1 MDHKVITKCSPSE
14 MPEKERNKFSVCVLR
29 EEKWLPFLL
38 QILTANFD
46 EILHFA
52 SSIRWSSVGIGAL
65 TYNVNTKEVQ
75 TYSGVNRVIN
85 HTHRYD
91 VVCINTSSQLKQLV

>member
-14 MPEKERNKFSVCVLR
+14 MPEKERNKFSVLR

-38 QILTANFD
+38 QILTANLD
-46 EILHFA
+46 KILHSA
-52 SSIRWSSVGIGAL
+52 SSIKWSSVGIGAL

-75 TYSGVNRVIN
+75 SCKQGNKSYSN
-85 HTHRYD
+85 HGGTHR
-91 VVCINTSSQLKQLV
+91 